1 MGGRGEGVGGVGG
14 SDISNAESQQDGSSI
29 HLTEAVRLCT

>member
-1 MGGRGEGVGGVGG
+1 MGCGGEGVGGVGG

-29 HLTEAVRLCT
+29 HLTEAMWLCT